1 MKNINEKFLGIMKVR
16 RQLGSEMVDQ
26 EIHTSVSFG
35 HITDSGV
42 DSVDIYAIIDGKI
55 YSIDVCNATHFVIS
69 SKEEKDT
76 FRLKIDYSNEIHVKI
91 RQMIIYQNIFKIGL
105 NSKNPFDKNYCGYG
119 YMTIEQ
125 NSYIIHLPVSGI
137 RSLVAPIRIPSNIYN
152 RKEVFELKDM
162 QISISRNN
170 GDNLSITNCTV
181 IHNLLHKIPAYI
193 YDIYNEVF
201 SGVDRIYYSKYDI
214 TENITID
221 KNDIEV
227 ISFKQIP
234 KGNNP
239 KFTEFAYMSK
249 SMIIS
254 LFGKK
259 VLEWY
264 NTLDKGEYEI
274 PSKYMDSLL
283 NKNFDFFVLV

>member
-1 MKNINEKFLGIMKVR
+1 MRNINDKFLGIMKVR
-16 RQLGSEMVDQ
+16 RQLGSSMVNQ
-26 EIHTSVSFG
+26 EIYASVSFG

-42 DSVDIYAIIDGKI
+42 DNVDIYAIIDGKI
-55 YSIDVCNATHFVIS
+55 YSIDVCNSTHFVIS
-69 SKEEKDT
+69 SKEENDT
-76 FRLKIDYSNEIHVKI
+76 FKLKIDYSNEIHVKI

-105 NSKNPFDKNYCGYG
+105 FGKDPLNKDYCKYG

-125 NSYIIHLPVSGI
+125 NSYIIHLPISGI
-137 RSLVAPIRIPSNIYN
+137 RSLVASIRIPANIYN

-170 GDNLSITNCTV
+170 PDNLNITECAV

-193 YDIYNEVF
+193 YNMYNEVF

-214 TENITID
+214 TENIAID

-249 SMIIS
+249 SMIVS
-254 LFGKK
+254 LFDKK
-259 VLEWY
+259 VLDWY
-264 NTLDKGEYEI
+264 NDLDKGEYEI
-274 PSKYMDSLL
+274 PSKYIDSLL